1 MGLPPDLA
9 FHARNRDGQD
19 RPDDRVET
27 PRIQRRR
34 RGGLPAGLTALAVAV
49 ASLATAAFADARTL
63 RVGFLNTDLDRKGP
77 GLLLRDILKAED
89 PDIAGV
95 ADLIAAAKLD
105 ALVISGFDYD
115 QGLAALT
122 AFRDRLALTGASYPH
137 LAATPP
143 NSGLASGADLD
154 GDGDLRGV
162 RDAQGFGRFAGQ
174 GGLGILSNLPI
185 TAIRDY
191 NAFLWK
197 DLPGA
202 LIAEDDPGLEV
213 QRLSSVGHIAVTL
226 DAPEGP
232 LTLLAFHAT
241 PPVFDGPE
249 DRNGR
254 RNHDEAAFWLHY
266 LNGAIGPAPEE
277 RFVLL
282 GDANLDPLDGDGRP
296 EAINALL
303 KHPRLTDP
311 APKSAEAVSTAAND
325 AGVNLQHRG
334 DPALDTAN
342 WEDGPGDPG
351 NLRVDYVLP
360 SRDWTVA
367 ASGVAWGTPRH
378 GLVWVDLVS
387 GP

>member
-1 MGLPPDLA
+1 MGLSPDLPL
-9 FHARNRDGQD
+9 HARNRDGQD
-19 RPDDRVET
+19 RPDDRVEA

-34 RGGLPAGLTALAVAV
+34 RSGFPARLTAVALA
-49 ASLATAAFADARTL
+49 LATLATGSFAETDTIRL
-63 RVGFLNTDLDRKGP
+63 GFLNTDLDREGP
-77 GLLLRDILKAED
+77 GLLLRDILAAEA

-95 ADLIAAAKLD
+95 AAVIAATKPD
-105 ALVISGFDYD
+105 IIVISGFDYD
-115 QGLAALT
+115 NGLVALS
-122 AFRDRLALTGASYPH
+122 AFRDRLALSGVPYPH

-143 NSGLASGADLD
+143 NSGMAGEADLD
-154 GDGDLRGV
+154 GDGYQRGA

-174 GGLGILSNLPI
+174 GGLAVLSRFPI
-185 TAIRDY
+185 TEIRDH
-191 NAFLWK
+191 NDFLWQ

-202 LIAEDDPGLEV
+202 LIEPDDPGLEV
-213 QRLSSVGHIAVTL
+213 QRLSSVGHIVVTL
-226 DAPEGP
+226 DAPEGSV
-232 LTLLAFHAT
+232 TLLAFHAT
-241 PPVFDGPE
+241 PPAFDGPQ

-266 LNGAIGPAPEE
+266 LNGAIGPAPER

-282 GDANLDPLDGDGRP
+282 GDANLDPVDGDGRP
-296 EAINALL
+296 EAITALL
-303 KHPRLTDP
+303 AHPRLTDP
-311 APKSAEAVSTAAND
+311 APKSAEAASAAEKEG
-325 AGVNLQHRG
+325 GVNLRHRG

-342 WEDGPGDPG
+342 WDDGPGEPG

-367 ASGVAWGTPRH
+367 ASGVTWGTPRH